1 MLEPHDVEILAAVA
15 EVLRGELQEMQHALT
30 ALELRFELKIAALEA
45 REPEVTAKTFGDLRG
60 TFADLEGRFK
70 TLEERPLPKD
80 GKDGVSPELP
90 DYTPLI
96 SEKVAD
102 ILGQWPRPKDGEPG
116 EPGKNGKGVTVE
128 DFLPLFEAEYA
139 KFELSVE
146 RRIMDAAQRAI
157 DRMPVPKNGENGKD
171 GFGFDEFEVITHDER
186 TIEFRFV
193 RGDQVK
199 SAVLKAATPLHQGV
213 WKTDQSYVKGDGVT
227 WDGSWWIAQRD
238 APGKPSERDSG
249 WRLAVKCGRDG
260 KDGKGVKGDPGPPG
274 KNGRDL
280 TQLAP
285 NGQRY

>member
-15 EVLRGELQEMQHALT
+15 EVLRKELSEARDQVAAL
-30 ALELRFELKIAALEA
+30 AAKVEALEA
-45 REPEVTAKTFGDLRG
+45 RPVPDVRFSDINEAVTALAALVNDR
-60 TFADLEGRFK
+60 FAA
-70 TLEERPLPKD
+70 LPVP
-80 GKDGVSPELP
+80 KDGVSPELP